1 MICDLS
7 LKNTLLFNFVILEKN
22 KKTMADGGNDSDSDS
37 INV

>member
-7 LKNTLLFNFVILEKN
+7 LKNTLLFNFVIMEKN
-22 KKTMADGGNDSDSDS
+22 KNNGGRREWRNDS

>member
-7 LKNTLLFNFVILEKN
+7 LKNTLLFNFVILEK
-22 KKTMADGGNDSDSDS
+22 KTMADGGNDSDSDS